1 MNIFETI
8 VAKASG
14 ISAGSPLAGA
24 LSLRSDILELTE
36 NSHYASLRPNQ
47 PGGLS
52 HAERAGLACR
62 ITKRNNEATL
72 GRYYETL
79 FSVGSQALA
88 NTGFDG
94 GDDPRLKAIIRHTD
108 LVTLNPKDAKAND
121 VSALR
126 SAGLDDADIVRLS
139 ELIAFIAYQIR
150 VVAGLRLMAE
160 VA

>member
-1 MNIFETI
+1 LDIFDT
-8 VAKASG
+8 VVVKASG
-14 ISAGSPLAGA
+14 ISADSSLASV
-24 LSLRSDILELTE
+24 LVMRSDILELTE
-36 NSHYASLRPNQ
+36 KSHEASLRPNQ
-47 PGGLS
+47 SGGLS

-62 ITKRNNEATL
+62 IAKRNNEAIL
-72 GRYYETL
+72 AQHYETL
-79 FSVGSQALA
+79 FGDGSQAIA
-88 NTGFDG
+88 DTDFR
-94 GDDPRLKAIIRHTD
+94 GDDDRMKAIIRHTD
-108 LVTLNPKDAKAND
+108 LVTLNPKDATAED